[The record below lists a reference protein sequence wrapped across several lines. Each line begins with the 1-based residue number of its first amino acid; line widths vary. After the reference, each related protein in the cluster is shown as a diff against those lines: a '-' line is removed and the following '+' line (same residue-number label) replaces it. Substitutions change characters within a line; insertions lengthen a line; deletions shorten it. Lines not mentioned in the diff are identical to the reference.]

1 MEYGQ
6 WSSYLEISQK
16 ISTFIVIGYDN
27 AIQCRKANA
36 RKFLSNFFQ
45 AADIRISLPLS
56 KKYGEY

>member
-6 WSSYLEISQK
+6 WWSYLEISQK
-16 ISTFIVIGYDN
+16 ISTFIAIGYDIYCN
-27 AIQCRKANA
+27 IVSHGDE
-36 RKFLSNFFQ
+36 FLKFQ